1 MDMNTMNN
9 TAVETTATPVTN
21 QVAVVPQQD
30 TMPVAPVQG
39 AQTVVPEGFISK
51 DEARRKQK
59 NTAIACGVG
68 GAVAGAGTVLVGAL
82 IKNKIKE
89 HKAKKQ
95 IAAQQNAPA
104 PAPNGD
110 IDPADLAN
118 QPAQATQQNQA
129 TPAPNGTANNG

>member
-9 TAVETTATPVTN
+9 TVETTATTPVN

-39 AQTVVPEGFISK
+39 AQTVVPEGFISR

-95 IAAQQNAPA
+95 IAAQQNAPT

-118 QPAQATQQNQA
+118 QPAQATQNQA
-129 TPAPNGTANNG
+129 TPAANGTANNG